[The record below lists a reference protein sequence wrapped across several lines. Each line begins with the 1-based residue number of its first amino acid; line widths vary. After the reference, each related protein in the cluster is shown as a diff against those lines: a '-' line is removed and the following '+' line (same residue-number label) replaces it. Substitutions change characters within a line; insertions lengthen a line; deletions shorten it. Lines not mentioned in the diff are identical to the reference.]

1 MLAPSV
7 RSPVTVNGT
16 ARYISYISRF
26 GMIIQFLV
34 FVLFIATTSPTFL
47 TSTNVLQVLR
57 QISIPGTIALGV
69 TFVVICGRL
78 DLSVGSLLS
87 LTTVLVVDLHDKI
100 GPTAAIAAAIAI
112 GLAVGCVNGIL
123 VGFLRLNPLIAT
135 LGMSSVLQGMTLLYT
150 GGNNVTI
157 GHPET
162 TWFAAFG
169 RGYILGIPVPIVI
182 FLGLAAVG
190 TVLLSFTSF
199 GRRVF
204 AVGGNETASLF
215 CGISV
220 RTIVFTCYVIS
231 GLMTTTAGLIMG
243 SRVMG
248 SQNNVG
254 DGYELQVLAT
264 IILGGTSL
272 AGGSGGIART
282 VFGVVVL
289 GFIQNGLL
297 ILGLPYYVQW
307 LVTWAVIILAVW
319 SDLASK
325 RGRIFA

>member
-7 RSPVTVNGT
+7 RSPVTVNST

-26 GMIIQFLV
+26 GMIIPFLV

-204 AVGGNETASLF
+204 AVGGNERASLF